1 MLWWHWMLL
10 GLVLLAVEML
20 IPGGLFAL
28 FFGLAALV
36 IGVLVGVGG
45 GGPSWLQW
53 VLFSILSIVSLFFF
67 RGPVLTRLKIRDQ
80 ATPRIDTLVGEIVT
94 LRDELPPGAVGKA
107 EFRGTV
113 WTVQNGAGNTLRS
126 GQRCRVQRVDGLT
139 LWVETREQQGGA
151 T

>member
-1 MLWWHWMLL
+1 MLWWYWMLL

-20 IPGGLFAL
+20 IPGGFFAL

-36 IGVLVGVGG
+36 IGALVGVGI

-53 VLFSILSIVSLFFF
+53 FVFSILSIVSLFFF
-67 RGPVLTRLKIRDQ
+67 RGPVLTRLKIRYQ

-94 LRDELPPGAVGKA
+94 LRDELLPGAVGKA

-113 WTVQNGAGNTLRS
+113 WTVQNGAEHTLRS

-139 LWVETREQQGGA
+139 LWVGVIEQQGGA